1 MARFTAFD
9 SDGDADASS
18 SSDSSS
24 RSTPRPFSH
33 ANGKPTRRLH
43 ASSYSSSDS
52 GGSEEDS
59 SDESDIDSIMDMN
72 GEEQSVHEEGE
83 QDEPVP
89 WAKQLDLE
97 PQRVHV
103 MQASLFRDP
112 ELSNAQTKERS
123 SFLKHQRSMDVH
135 FEQKDAATRASFA
148 HPTSQAPPRKYV
160 RVAPEA
166 SVSANRDSLYADAG
180 LSMGRSFRV
189 GWGPGNTLVHV
200 GDLSSSASSYVSSN
214 RKYFYISFL
223 YFCADHRVQIPR

>member
-9 SDGDADASS
+9 SEGDADNSA
-18 SSDSSS
+18 SDSSS
-24 RSTPRPFSH
+24 RSSRAFKSSH
-33 ANGKPTRRLH
+33 ANGKSARRRPYV
-43 ASSYSSSDS
+43 SSSNSSSISEDNTESSSD
-52 GGSEEDS
+52 ETED
-59 SDESDIDSIMDMN
+59 DVDSIMDTN
-72 GEEQSVHEEGE
+72 GEEQSVHEEGD

-103 MQASLFRDP
+103 MQASLFREP
-112 ELSNAQTKERS
+112 ELSKAQKKERS

-135 FEQKDAATRASFA
+135 FEQKDTSTRTSFA
-148 HPTSQAPPRKYV
+148 QPTSQAPPRKYV

-189 GWGPGNTLVHV
+189 GWGPGNKLVHV
-200 GDLSSSASSYVSSN
+200 GDLSSRASSYVTLN
-214 RKYFYISFL
+214 NKRL
-223 YFCADHRVQIPR
+223 YV